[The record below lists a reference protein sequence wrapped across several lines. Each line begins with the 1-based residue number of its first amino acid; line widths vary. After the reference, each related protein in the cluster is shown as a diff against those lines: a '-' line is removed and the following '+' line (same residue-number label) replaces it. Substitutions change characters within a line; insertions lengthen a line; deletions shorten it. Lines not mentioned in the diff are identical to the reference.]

1 VWVVVVD
8 GVTVGHPCCTVHNC
22 FEPLETQ
29 RNRFCKSHEATE
41 GRVCAIKGCT
51 QLHQKDACVCSDPE
65 HVEAERIHVE
75 RGQARFQLKDRLERA
90 RVSHPN
96 DRIAEDRV
104 LDDVADDEAEQE
116 IDIAA
121 ALQNDARDTDFQHKR
136 LRAQFGRRRTH
147 NEELI
152 VAPCGIILARQTFYG
167 AEGVNSVAVC
177 HHALSVLM
185 LLTYRTRTS

>member
-1 VWVVVVD
+1 VRSRGALNFTRRMLAFAVI
-8 GVTVGHPCCTVHNC
+8 
-22 FEPLETQ
+22 
-29 RNRFCKSHEATE
+29 RNMSKQNESMLNAAKQGFS
-41 GRVCAIKGCT
+41 
-51 QLHQKDACVCSDPE
+51 S
-65 HVEAERIHVE
+65 RIV
-75 RGQARFQLKDRLERA
+75 LKEQG
-90 RVSHPN
+90 SHP
-96 DRIAEDRV
+96 IAEDRA

-177 HHALSVLM
+177 HHALHICTHAAHL
-185 LLTYRTRTS
+185 